1 MISRVIQGQTEPEDN
16 ALFGIDKEL
25 TTYHDEMDIT
35 CICVIEQCSEL
46 KKVLSMLENQ
56 SLCPMEVVIC
66 HPPSLQCDVSQQASF
81 TVRLLPFDF
90 PMNLSTQTPERLAL
104 AINCDYVVVCSEACA
119 WISNEWLSLQL
130 YYLKNNKLDAIG
142 GVQGGAFVSAE
153 SCSYMQSNT
162 FFCTKEFFL
171 AKHHAQD
178 KQLGFEV
185 KPNQYSEHS
194 IQSQAVQAHISSD

>member
-16 ALFGIDKEL
+16 ALFGIDTEL
-25 TTYHDEMDIT
+25 TTDHDEMDIT

-46 KKVLSMLENQ
+46 NKVLSMLEHQ

-66 HPPSLQCDVSQQASF
+66 HPPSLRCEVSQQASF
-81 TVRLLPFDF
+81 TVRSLPFDL
-90 PMNLSTQTPERLAL
+90 PLNLNAKTPERLAL
-104 AINCDYVVVCSEACA
+104 AINCDYVVICPEACA

-142 GVQGGAFVSAE
+142 LSQSGDFVSVE
-153 SCSYMQSNT
+153 SCSYLQSNT
-162 FFCTKEFFL
+162 FCCTKEFFL
-171 AKHHAQD
+171 AKHRALD

-194 IQSQAVQAHISSD
+194 IQFPTELAHISSD